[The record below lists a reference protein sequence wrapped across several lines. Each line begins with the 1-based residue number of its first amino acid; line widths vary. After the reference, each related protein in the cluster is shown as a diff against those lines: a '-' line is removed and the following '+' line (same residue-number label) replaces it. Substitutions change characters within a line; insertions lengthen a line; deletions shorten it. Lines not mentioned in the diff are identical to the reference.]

1 MSRRGTSATR
11 REILPDSKYNN
22 VRVAKFINKVMYE
35 GKKSLAEKLVYG
47 AFNLIEQKYKMNGF
61 ETFVSAIENLRPDR
75 QLKSVRIGGSN
86 YQVPEACDVHRSENL
101 AYKWLIMSMRSRSER
116 SSIEKLAAEIF
127 DIFNK
132 RGSAIKKR
140 DDNHKMAEANKAY
153 SHYSPRKAAPP
164 GAQQTS

>member
-1 MSRRGTSATR
+1 MSRRGTAATK

-47 AFNLIEQKYKMNGF
+47 AFDLIEKKYRMDGF
-61 ETFVSAIENLRPDR
+61 ETFTNAIENLRPQQ

-86 YQVPEACDVHRSENL
+86 YQVPEACNVYRSENL
-101 AYKWLIMSMRSRSER
+101 AFKWLIGAMRSRSER

-127 DIFNK
+127 DVFNK
-132 RGSAIKKR
+132 RGSSIKKR

-153 SHYSPRKAAPP
+153 SHYSPRKPAPQV
-164 GAQQTS
+164 GQTS